1 MPPTAAAGH
10 RQSWLAALGRWPG
23 SRALRARTAAMAA
36 AAARKIAYFDC
47 FSGIAGDMALGA
59 LIDAGL
65 SLDALIA
72 GLESIAPLKGEWKLE
87 AKRVHKGSGLIS
99 ATKVDVWSIYD
110 HPEKF
115 GLEPKGAS
123 AAAAAEKAA
132 DAAEGIEHGNPLSH
146 ADAAPHGHGH
156 GHAEGEA
163 EPEAEA
169 HGHGHAHR
177 HGHAEAH
184 GHGHAHGH
192 SRDEDCGCSDDAEDG
207 GHGHD
212 HDEAH
217 GHSHGHAH
225 GESKE
230 KDDGHGH
237 GHSHGHG
244 HGHDHGDGPMRGY
257 PEIAALLETSTLSA
271 QVKRQS
277 LASFME
283 LAKAEAR
290 VHGMSVEDVHFHE
303 VGAVDSIIDTVGV
316 VLGLEL
322 MGVLGDGNVYCSSLP
337 FTSGFVRCQ
346 HGLMPV
352 PAPATLELLCGVPT
366 FPCPS
371 IRGELITPTGAC
383 LLRGLVSDDKFGT
396 PPAFV
401 PQATGYVSTPPASGP
416 AVRKLLPL
424 AQSSWLDVVCVLHRV
439 QERRNSATVQTACV

>member
-1 MPPTAAAGH
+1 
-10 RQSWLAALGRWPG
+10 
-23 SRALRARTAAMAA
+23 
-36 AAARKIAYFDC
+36 
-47 FSGIAGDMALGA
+47 
-59 LIDAGL
+59 
-65 SLDALIA
+65 
-72 GLESIAPLKGEWKLE
+72 
-87 AKRVHKGSGLIS
+87 
-99 ATKVDVWSIYD
+99 
-110 HPEKF
+110 
-115 GLEPKGAS
+115 
-123 AAAAAEKAA
+123 
-132 DAAEGIEHGNPLSH
+132 
-146 ADAAPHGHGH
+146 
-156 GHAEGEA
+156 
-163 EPEAEA
+163 
-169 HGHGHAHR
+169 
-177 HGHAEAH
+177 
-184 GHGHAHGH
+184 
-192 SRDEDCGCSDDAEDG
+192 
-207 GHGHD
+207 
-212 HDEAH
+212 
-217 GHSHGHAH
+217 
-225 GESKE
+225 
-230 KDDGHGH
+230 
-237 GHSHGHG
+237 
-244 HGHDHGDGPMRGY
+244 MRGY

-401 PQATGYVSTPPASGP
+401 PQATGYVSPPPASGP